1 MRTSTTASTLR
12 PSSLSPSMP
21 SDAPLHGNDG
31 PTPVTPDYSM
41 VDRNFKIMRSL
52 SEHAINRMQDVGTKH
67 AGSSRPPP
75 SALPSAFRSPQLSPY
90 EPQTE
95 EDGAEHDLWGQRT
108 ITKRASK
115 RPSLSLTG
123 GFDKPPVPRQV
134 STPLTHRRRSRGSTE
149 PPKTLARRSSAPDL
163 SEGVTGKTSRR
174 SSMSEQDEEL
184 VQTIA
189 SQELT
194 IEHLKAKQREAEAA
208 QGEQKTTFVETAELK
223 QLRATVYEQE
233 EWFQQ
238 HRQERDD
245 LQDKLSRTLRENSE
259 LRSAKKQLE
268 QDLESYERYLSA
280 GKDEIDRNHEVIA
293 RLEKKIAK
301 NVEDE
306 ARLENEISHLEKALE
321 REQDKYHESKKEW
334 QKLNSS
340 NQLKLGRFEERVQ
353 ELEDEVKSKEDDM
366 QEELDR
372 VRAIANTVPDLQ
384 QEIAVLTK
392 FAKGMAVDEG
402 DMTLSELRGERERS
416 PDLEAELTGA
426 WLPFGTSR
434 GRAQGKRDSLR
445 LSVAQSEREIAY
457 AESGMQT
464 QSDESE
470 APLYAETKTISAE
483 AKPSMVSAAVQSDLT
498 PLVPTIVVHKVD
510 LNELRIE
517 AVKRLSDFW
526 RSSNRNQT
534 LLTVAGLAWAVHYA
548 LSESDEEWVNRTD
561 TFMNPGA
568 YVPAF
573 GH

>member
-1 MRTSTTASTLR
+1 
-12 PSSLSPSMP
+12 MP

-31 PTPVTPDYSM
+31 PTTVTPDYSM

-67 AGSSRPPP
+67 ASSSRPPP

-95 EDGAEHDLWGQRT
+95 QDGEEHDLWGQRT
-108 ITKRASK
+108 ITKRTGK

-123 GFDKPPVPRQV
+123 
-134 STPLTHRRRSRGSTE
+134 
-149 PPKTLARRSSAPDL
+149 

-268 QDLESYERYLSA
+268 QDLESYERYLGA

-293 RLEKKIAK
+293 RLEQKIAK
-301 NVEDE
+301 NVEHE

-321 REQDKYHESKKEW
+321 REQDKFHESKKEW

-392 FAKGMAVDEG
+392 FAKGMAADEG

-416 PDLEAELTGA
+416 PDLESELTGA
-426 WLPFGTSR
+426 WLPFGASR

-464 QSDESE
+464 HSDESE
-470 APLYAETKTISAE
+470 APLYAETKTISLE
-483 AKPSMVSAAVQSDLT
+483 ARPPMVSAAVQSDLA
-498 PLVPTIVVHKVD
+498 PLAPTVVVHKVD

-534 LLTVAGLAWAVHYA
+534 LLTVVGLAWVVHYA
-548 LSESDEEWVNRTD
+548 LSESDDEWVNRTD